1 MSSFYIDL
9 ALLDDTN
16 GNTAGVH
23 QTSIDQITGE
33 ASISTVTGETAVA
46 SLHSPSSD
54 DLSQSLS
61 EYTDADESIS
71 APTELLAE
79 FLSAIMIRDYV
90 NALRYCK
97 QILEYEPNNT
107 TARDFYPHILS
118 KIDAGEPHEQLS
130 CESDENDNYNCNS
143 PLGSSSSSSL
153 RLSRF
158 PSSYND
164 SESSSTESSFSSSVS
179 SPVSSVS
186 CLVSERIE
194 DPDLVSMACSSDESD
209 SRASGVSLSESGLN
223 ITPQEGKKTSK
234 YAVTQHVSQSRS
246 CRSLDVEC
254 DQLPT
259 SASDNNTSQSYSS
272 LMLEEEEKDLS
283 LSDLSNNDEEETCKG
298 NAKEK
303 RSIYRCENPSVL
315 QTVSESLANNV
326 SGSASV
332 LASRLM
338 TILRRKMIASR
349 KEETPTVNIEA
360 TDFEKQTK
368 PVEGIKK

>member
-130 CESDENDNYNCNS
+130 CESDENDNYN
-143 PLGSSSSSSL
+143 
-153 RLSRF
+153 
-158 PSSYND
+158 
-164 SESSSTESSFSSSVS
+164 
-179 SPVSSVS
+179 
-186 CLVSERIE
+186 
-194 DPDLVSMACSSDESD
+194 
-209 SRASGVSLSESGLN
+209 
-223 ITPQEGKKTSK
+223 
-234 YAVTQHVSQSRS
+234 
-246 CRSLDVEC
+246 
-254 DQLPT
+254 
-259 SASDNNTSQSYSS
+259 
-272 LMLEEEEKDLS
+272 
-283 LSDLSNNDEEETCKG
+283 
-298 NAKEK
+298 
-303 RSIYRCENPSVL
+303 
-315 QTVSESLANNV
+315 
-326 SGSASV
+326 
-332 LASRLM
+332 
-338 TILRRKMIASR
+338 
-349 KEETPTVNIEA
+349 
-360 TDFEKQTK
+360 
-368 PVEGIKK
+368 